1 MENRIQGKSKTYD
14 LVLTGIFAALIFVVT
29 YATHFPFPT
38 MGIGPKILVHLGDAA
53 LYLSVIMI
61 GTRRGTIASAI
72 GMGLFDILSQYIIWA
87 PVTIIAKAGMAF
99 IAGLFINGNKREGKS
114 VKFNIIGGIIAGIY
128 MIFMYW
134 IGGAIITMLTTK
146 NVGIVASLI
155 ANTEGIPGNII
166 QVVLGIVVAVPL
178 GAAINKVKK
187 K

>member
-29 YATHFPFPT
+29 YATQFPFPT

-72 GMGLFDILSQYIIWA
+72 GMGLFDILSPY
-87 PVTIIAKAGMAF
+87 IIAKAGMAF